1 MAIKVQH
8 NYEVG
13 NGLEIV
19 GNKTVVKPDN
29 SGNVLI
35 EVSESGVK
43 GTVTLPQ
50 AFDPS
55 ALEQKIQEAKDAAL
69 AADTKATTATEK
81 NTTQDSEIATLKQ
94 QAQTL
99 EQAKTEAET
108 KVNELTEALNQEKA
122 KVQVLEG
129 KVTALENRQDIKLAG
144 ASLDDATNE
153 LKLTLSDGFE
163 IKAPLAKFVDA
174 PKTAEQ
180 YWTEI
185 KALPT
190 FRADLLT
197 VLKGE
202 EVQDF
207 AGVTKGFLLPSA

>member
-8 NYEVG
+8 NYEIG

-19 GNKTVVKPDN
+19 ENKTVVKPDN

-35 EVSESGVK
+35 EVSEAGVK

-55 ALEQKIQEAKDAAL
+55 ALEQKIEEAKQAAV
-69 AADTKATTATEK
+69 AAQATATGADTKATTAGEK
-81 NTTQDSEIATLKQ
+81 NTAQDAEIETLKQ
-94 QAQTL
+94 KVATL
-99 EQAKTEAET
+99 ESRE
-108 KVNELTEALNQEKA
+108 
-122 KVQVLEG
+122 
-129 KVTALENRQDIKLAG
+129 DIKLAG

-153 LKLTLSDGFE
+153 LKLTLSDGIE

-190 FRADLLT
+190 FKADLLA

-207 AGVTKGFLLPSA
+207 AGATKGFLLPSA

>member
-8 NYEVG
+8 DYQVG

-19 GNKTVVKPDN
+19 DNKTAVKPDN
-29 SGNVLI
+29 TGNVQF
-35 EVSESGVK
+35 EVSANGLK

-55 ALEQKIQEAKDAAL
+55 ALEQKIQEAKDVATQAQ
-69 AADTKATTATEK
+69 ATATGADTKATTAGEK
-81 NTTQDSEIATLKQ
+81 NTAQDAEIESLKQ
-94 QAQTL
+94 
-99 EQAKTEAET
+99 
-108 KVNELTEALNQEKA
+108 
-122 KVQVLEG
+122 
-129 KVTALENRQDIKLAG
+129 KVTALESRKDIKLAG
-144 ASLDDATNE
+144 AELVEATNE
-153 LKLTLSDGFE
+153 LKLTLSDGVEF
-163 IKAPLAKFVDA
+163 KAPLAKFVDA

-190 FRADLLT
+190 FKQDLLN

-207 AGVTKGFLLPSA
+207 AGVTKGFLLPEA